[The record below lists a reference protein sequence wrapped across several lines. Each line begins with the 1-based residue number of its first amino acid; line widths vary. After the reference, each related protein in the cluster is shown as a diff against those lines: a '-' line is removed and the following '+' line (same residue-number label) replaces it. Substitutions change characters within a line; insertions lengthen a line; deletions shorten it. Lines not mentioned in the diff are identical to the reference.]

1 MHPTFLR
8 QSVEGSLER
17 LNLQCLDI
25 CYIHNFYEA
34 QAPFNTDNVVF
45 DRLAEAYETM
55 EKLVQEGKIRHY
67 GIATYSSLR
76 QKPGASKMHLNV
88 QKVARIAEKVGGDDH
103 KMRYVQVPVNM
114 LMPEAFIEPWQEFED
129 KEGVK
134 RNKILV
140 GCLTDLKLNLIT
152 SQPLAQGLISRIPLS
167 RLAVPDVYNL
177 PARHIQFVRSI
188 PSRCLVSTVVG
199 MKKPDHVRQNLEV
212 IKQAPMTRQDFL
224 DVVKPVRRHEFIEE
238 SIA

>member
-1 MHPTFLR
+1 
-8 QSVEGSLER
+8 
-17 LNLQCLDI
+17 
-25 CYIHNFYEA
+25 
-34 QAPFNTDNVVF
+34 
-45 DRLAEAYETM
+45 
-55 EKLVQEGKIRHY
+55 
-67 GIATYSSLR
+67 
-76 QKPGASKMHLNV
+76 
-88 QKVARIAEKVGGDDH
+88 
-103 KMRYVQVPVNM
+103 
-114 LMPEAFIEPWQEFED
+114 
-129 KEGVK
+129 VK

-199 MKKPDHVRQNLEV
+199 MKKPEHVRQNLEV

>member
-45 DRLAEAYETM
+45 DRLAEALETM

-76 QKPGASKMHLNV
+76 QKPGVSKMHLNV
-88 QKVARIAEKVGGDDH
+88 
-103 KMRYVQVPVNM
+103 
-114 LMPEAFIEPWQEFED
+114 
-129 KEGVK
+129 
-134 RNKILV
+134 
-140 GCLTDLKLNLIT
+140 
-152 SQPLAQGLISRIPLS
+152 
-167 RLAVPDVYNL
+167 
-177 PARHIQFVRSI
+177 
-188 PSRCLVSTVVG
+188 
-199 MKKPDHVRQNLEV
+199 
-212 IKQAPMTRQDFL
+212 
-224 DVVKPVRRHEFIEE
+224 
-238 SIA
+238 